1 MSKYTPQEVAAFIRK
16 RVKNEVGTIRTKR
29 KISEEYHW
37 YVGAA
42 RTHLTRRDAWRYKY
56 YELNLNDYG
65 KAYEAYKLIN
75 GMAPLLKELFGYTVV
90 AQFSR
95 RKNLKPSFMYRV
107 TPANK

>member
-1 MSKYTPQEVAAFIRK
+1 MSKYTTQEVAAFIRK

>member
-1 MSKYTPQEVAAFIRK
+1 MAKYTPQEVAAYIRAV
-16 RVKNEVGTIRTKR
+16 VKKEVGTIRTKR
-29 KISEEYHW
+29 KISEDYHW

-42 RTHLTRRDAWRYKY
+42 GTHLTRRNAWRYKY

-75 GMAPLLKELFGYTVV
+75 GMAPMLKELFGYTVV

-95 RKNLKPSFMYRV
+95 RKGLKPSFMYRV

>member
-37 YVGAA
+37 YVGQQGYG
-42 RTHLTRRDAWRYKY
+42 TRRNAWRYKY

-75 GMAPLLKELFGYTVV
+75 GMAPMLKELFGYTVV

-95 RKNLKPSFMYRV
+95 RKGLKPSFMYRV

>member
-1 MSKYTPQEVAAFIRK
+1 MTKKTPQEVAAYIRAV
-16 RVKNEVGTIRTKR
+16 VKKEVGTIRTKR

-37 YVGAA
+37 YVG
-42 RTHLTRRDAWRYKY
+42 HQWSGTRRNAWRYKY

-75 GMAPLLKELFGYTVV
+75 GMAPMLKELFGYTVV